1 MRESLLLMM
10 TEWRGAMIF
19 FPLMLFYAAPR
30 FHIAAFATQDYDRKF
45 PRSMSLLFS
54 RLVGLYMFSAMAFSC
69 YMAFRAIGLMR
80 FLLEAFPEAPA
91 GLALAAF
98 VAWWVLL
105 LGYVRSYCRL
115 MTRFPGSLATT
126 KRFLLL
132 FLVLVPLFPL
142 LCMSIAESM
151 AGGVVSLGGY
161 GRMDLIIPS
170 AVTAV
175 FTLGWLIFFSV
186 SPFMKRGWAIIDS
199 GYTVFPDEEDDEEEE
214 EAPRETKIKEVRG

>member
-1 MRESLLLMM
+1 MRETLLLMM
-10 TEWRGAMIF
+10 TEWRGALIF
-19 FPLMLFYAAPR
+19 FPLMLFYVAPR

-69 YMAFRAIGLMR
+69 YMAFRILALVR
-80 FLLEAFPEAPA
+80 FLLETYPEAPA

-98 VAWWVLL
+98 AVWWVLL
-105 LGYVRSYCRL
+105 FAYVRSYCRL
-115 MTRFPGSLATT
+115 MTRFPGSLRTT

-132 FLVLVPLFPL
+132 FLVLVPLYPL

-151 AGGVVSLGGY
+151 AGGVVSFGEY
-161 GRMDLIIPS
+161 SRMDIIIPS

-175 FTLGWLIFFSV
+175 VTLGWLIFFSV
-186 SPFMKRGWAIIDS
+186 SPLMKRGWVIIDS
-199 GYTVFPDEEDDEEEE
+199 GYTVFPNEDDDEDEAPHEKKVE
-214 EAPRETKIKEVRG
+214 EARIG